1 MKTSEFS
8 GPCVL
13 IVDDSADTL
22 SMLNDTLEQAGMN
35 CLLALDAKQALSIA
49 ARMLPD
55 IILVDA
61 IMPNTTGFDLCQQ
74 LKHERELHDIPVIF
88 MTGLNDA
95 DSLVKAFS
103 VGAADFITKPI
114 NTAELVA
121 RMRVHIANTRIRQSA
136 QSALDQAG
144 HYVFAITPTGALLWS
159 TPLVNQLLQQAGAD
173 DAWMSAQLAAQLKT
187 WLARNPMQGN
197 ALVIRAPER
206 EFSLILLGH
215 SGPGEILLR
224 LMPNQGLDESQV
236 LREQLHLTG
245 READVLLWISRGKTN
260 REMAQILEIS
270 PRTINK
276 HLEQVFK
283 KLQVDNRTS
292 AARIALEVFAQK

>member
-1 MKTSEFS
+1 MKTPEFT

-49 ARMLPD
+49 GRMLPD

-95 DSLVKAFS
+95 ESLVKAFAA
-103 VGAADFITKPI
+103 GAADFITKPI

-144 HYVFAITPTGALLWS
+144 HYVFAVDKSGSLLWS
-159 TPLVNQLLQQAGAD
+159 TPQVNQLLSNGGAD
-173 DAWMSAQLAAQLKT
+173 DAWLSDQLPKYLKS
-187 WLARNPMQGN
+187 WLGHNPMQGGS
-197 ALVIRAPER
+197 LTLDAPLR
-206 EFSLILLGH
+206 KFNLTLLGN
-215 SGPGEILLR
+215 SGPGEVLLR
-224 LMPNQGLDESQV
+224 LMPHQGLDESQV
-236 LREQLHLTG
+236 LREQLNLTG